1 MGTALSSRTTKGG
14 EGMSPERCDVT
25 MRTFAVALP
34 YLLHLVP
41 PAAAWAGGSR
51 HLLWFASSLFVATAI
66 VGLWRTG
73 DLGKRVAASVLN
85 LAVSLANVA
94 LAISFLVQ
102 GVGFN
107 LAFFAHANSETLA
120 LVLANPALRTML
132 LAMLGYLVMTLACP
146 FLLGKAGRSRVS
158 KWGFWAAGAAGI
170 ALNTPAWSF
179 AWHVGGIVA
188 DAKSALWVPKPVV
201 QLPAL
206 RPDRVRS
213 LVLIFVESLE
223 ATYSR
228 VDLFG
233 EDLTPRLTAL
243 AASGKQF
250 TDMRQVPQAAW
261 TTAALVAAQCAR
273 PLSANA
279 WLLQQATRGVSAEME
294 GATCLGDV
302 LAAHNYRTVLMT
314 AISTHFGGVETFHAA
329 HGSVERLGFEALSS
343 SASKSAEAQENENRH
358 WLIEDDVLL
367 ALARTKIGELA
378 AEDAPFALVV
388 TTMDTHGPSGFP
400 SASCGAARGMVA
412 TVRCA
417 DRLISEFIEDVRSA
431 HPDVVVALS
440 TDHFAGTSGIDEEV
454 VSALAPRADERRLRF
469 VVWGPDV
476 TPEVIDHPGTH
487 FDIMPTLMDFLGL
500 RTWTEHYLGV
510 SLLRF
515 ESPWLSHDRPLSLR
529 VAHELPPWRLHLGDE
544 VRFEP
549 QGPVIDL
556 AGRRVLATSKGLHLR
571 DAVFAIRLDDAGAV
585 VGFRTFGDTAGEVVL
600 REFAQWA
607 TGHVVVGVSTD
618 QIFNSFH
625 RSTPDIE
632 SLSKDAVDT
641 AFFAGAFDKGRFVT
655 GPLVTPKVTAL
666 LTGAEALPFKEQ

>member
-1 MGTALSSRTTKGG
+1 
-14 EGMSPERCDVT
+14 

-73 DLGKRVAASVLN
+73 DLGKRIAASVLN

-132 LAMLGYLVMTLACP
+132 LAVLGYLVIALVCP
-146 FLLGKAGRSRVS
+146 FLLGRAGRSRVS
-158 KWGFWAAGAAGI
+158 SFWAAGAAGI
-170 ALNTPAWSF
+170 ALNAPAWSF

-206 RPDRVRS
+206 RADGGRS
-213 LVLIFVESLE
+213 LVLIFAESLE

-243 AASGKQF
+243 AGSGKQF

-273 PLSANA
+273 PLSTNA

-314 AISTHFGGVETFHAA
+314 GISTHFGGVETFHAA
-329 HGSVERLGFEALSS
+329 HGFVERLGFEALSS
-343 SASKSAEAQENENRH
+343 SASKGAEAQENENRH

-417 DRLISEFIEDVRSA
+417 DRLISEFVEDVRSA

-454 VSALAPRADERRLRF
+454 VSALAPRADERRLRL

-476 TPEVIDHPGTH
+476 TPKVIDHPGTH

-500 RTWTEHYLGV
+500 SAWTEHYLGA

-529 VAHELPPWRLHLGDE
+529 VAHELPPWRLRPGDE

-571 DAVFAIRLDDAGAV
+571 DAVFAIRVDDTGTVA
-585 VGFRTFGDTAGEVVL
+585 GFRTFGQANAQIVL
-600 REFAQWA
+600 NEMTHWA
-607 TGHVVVGVSTD
+607 EGYLLVGVSTHETV
-618 QIFNSFH
+618 N
-625 RSTPDIE
+625 RK
-632 SLSKDAVDT
+632 LSVV
-641 AFFAGAFDKGRFVT
+641 DKGEREFASSWRDT
-655 GPLVTPKVTAL
+655 NASFFIGIHGTEGLVSGAL
-666 LTGAEALPFKEQ
+666 RSQQTVELPTWHVRSAHRLR

>member
-1 MGTALSSRTTKGG
+1 MPWRAWFRPPAPELSIRTPAL
-14 EGMSPERCDVT
+14 
-25 MRTFAVALP
+25 ALP

-51 HLLWFASSLFVATAI
+51 HLLWFASSLFVATAL

-73 DLGKRVAASVLN
+73 DLGKRIAASVLN

-120 LVLANPALRTML
+120 LVLASPALRTML
-132 LAMLGYLVMTLACP
+132 LAVLGYLAVTLACP
-146 FLLGKAGRSRVS
+146 FLLGRASCSRFS

-170 ALNTPAWSF
+170 ALNAPAWSF

-206 RPDRVRS
+206 RPDRARS
-213 LVLIFVESLE
+213 LVLIFAESLE

-273 PLSANA
+273 PLSTNA

-314 AISTHFGGVETFHAA
+314 GISTHFGGVETFHAA
-329 HGSVERLGFEALSS
+329 HGFVERLGFEALSS
-343 SASKSAEAQENENRH
+343 SASKGAEAQENENRH

-417 DRLISEFIEDVRSA
+417 DRLISEFVEDVRSA

-454 VSALAPRADERRLRF
+454 VSALAPRADERRLRL

-500 RTWTEHYLGV
+500 SAWTEHYLGA

-515 ESPWLSHDRPLSLR
+515 ESPWLSHDRPLTLR
-529 VAHELPPWRLHLGDE
+529 VAWP
-544 VRFEP
+544 
-549 QGPVIDL
+549 
-556 AGRRVLATSKGLHLR
+556 AVLA
-571 DAVFAIRLDDAGAV
+571 
-585 VGFRTFGDTAGEVVL
+585 FGSW
-600 REFAQWA
+600 R
-607 TGHVVVGVSTD
+607 
-618 QIFNSFH
+618 
-625 RSTPDIE
+625 
-632 SLSKDAVDT
+632 
-641 AFFAGAFDKGRFVT
+641 
-655 GPLVTPKVTAL
+655 
-666 LTGAEALPFKEQ
+666 